1 MSLEDMNIGDI
12 SKDFGSITN
21 KSDTPITLMIKL
33 PLTGIMLTIDIEP
46 GETKQSPPNAFANVY
61 ERGKYSKDEIVEMQ
75 SSSIA
80 GIPLGKN
87 DRWEVR
93 REGDRILLKKA

>member
-1 MSLEDMNIGDI
+1 MGWEDMNIGDI
-12 SKDFGSITN
+12 SEDFGSVTN
-21 KSDTPITLMIKL
+21 RCDTAVILAIKL
-33 PLTGIMLTIDIEP
+33 PLTGIMLTVEIEP
-46 GETKQSPPNAFANVY
+46 GESKQSPPNAFANVY
-61 ERGKYSKDEIVEMQ
+61 ESGKYTDDELAEMQ

-93 REGDRILLKKA
+93 REGGRILMKKA